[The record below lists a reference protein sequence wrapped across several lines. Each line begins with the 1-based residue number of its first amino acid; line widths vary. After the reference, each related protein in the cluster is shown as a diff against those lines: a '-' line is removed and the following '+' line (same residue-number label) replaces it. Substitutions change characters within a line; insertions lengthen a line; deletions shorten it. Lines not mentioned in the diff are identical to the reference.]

1 MTKAHIT
8 ARMRLNAPECAN
20 VRIAAQMRYGSS
32 MKSLQR
38 LIGIATTALVAVTLA
53 LAPATALAA
62 TSPTI
67 TNPGTRNLPN
77 LSTPVKVWLHDTT
90 PLAGLTGT
98 IKIVASCG
106 AGDPDCTLTIS
117 TTTDLSA
124 AVGYNS
130 SDWLT
135 GAPELGFVGTRAAVN
150 AALATMTVALSA
162 AKTTTVTVNATAS
175 NVAALELDDG
185 THYYEFVTAD
195 GNVTWEAA
203 RTLATARTL
212 NGLSGYLVS
221 VTSQAENDFVASKV
235 GSAPAWLGGND
246 TAIDGTWV
254 WADAPETD
262 PFWIAGTCATGL
274 KGMCS
279 LSGIDHFNY
288 WNDTEPNNYFGYE
301 NALQI
306 MSGGTG
312 WWNDLLSSAQYLP
325 YVVEYSGAPTGAGT
339 DSASRT
345 FTVSADLPGTSRD
358 GSGVPPIALVIL
370 ALATLVAGVQIQ
382 RPTAR

>member
-1 MTKAHIT
+1 MQSA
-8 ARMRLNAPECAN
+8 
-20 VRIAAQMRYGSS
+20 
-32 MKSLQR
+32 QR

-67 TNPGTRNLPN
+67 TDPGTRNLSN

-130 SDWLT
+130 SDWLS

-175 NVAALELDDG
+175 NVAALELADG
-185 THYYEFVTAD
+185 THYYEFVTINN
-195 GNVTWEAA
+195 NVTWLQA

-212 NGLSGYLVS
+212 NGLSGYLAS
-221 VTSQAENDFVASKV
+221 VTSQAENDFIGSKV
-235 GSAPAWLGGND
+235 GSAEAWLGGND
-246 TAIDGTWV
+246 IDTEGTWV

-262 PFWIAGTCATGL
+262 PFWISGTCEQAL
-274 KGMCS
+274 RGMCS
-279 LSGIDHFNY
+279 ISGVDHYNY
-288 WNDTEPNNYFGYE
+288 WNNIEPNQMGDE
-301 NALQI
+301 DGLQI
-306 MSGGTG
+306 LAGGSGQ
-312 WWNDLLSSAQYLP
+312 WNDLPTEANAMP
-325 YVVEYSGAPTGAGT
+325 YVVEYSGTPTGTGT

>member
-1 MTKAHIT
+1 
-8 ARMRLNAPECAN
+8 
-20 VRIAAQMRYGSS
+20 MRYGSS
-32 MKSLQR
+32 MKSVQR
-38 LIGIATTALVAVTLA
+38 LIGIATTTLVAVTLA
-53 LAPATALAA
+53 LAPATALA

-67 TNPGTRNLPN
+67 TNPGTRNLPS
-77 LSTPVKVWLHDTT
+77 LSTPMKVWLNDTT
-90 PLAGLTGT
+90 PLAGLSGT

-106 AGDPDCTLTIS
+106 AGDPDCTLAIS
-117 TTTDLSA
+117 VITDLSA

-162 AKTTTVTVNATAS
+162 AKTTTVTVNATAT

-195 GNVTWEAA
+195 GNVTWDAA
-203 RTLATARTL
+203 RPLATARTL
-212 NGLSGYLVS
+212 NGLSGYLAS
-221 VTSQAENDFVASKV
+221 VTSQAENDFITSKV
-235 GSAPAWLGGND
+235 GSAQAWLGGND
-246 TAIDGTWV
+246 IAIDGTWV

-274 KGMCS
+274 KGMCT
-279 LSGIDHFNY
+279 LSSVDHFNY
-288 WNDTEPNNYFGYE
+288 WNNTEPNNYEGNE

-306 MSGGTG
+306 LTGGTG

-325 YVVEYSGAPTGAGT
+325 YVVEYSGAPTGTGT
-339 DSASRT
+339 DSASHT
-345 FTVSADLPGTSRD
+345 FTVSADLPDTSRD
-358 GSGVPPIALVIL
+358 GSGVPPSALVIL
-370 ALATLVAGVQIQ
+370 ALATLVAGVQMR

>member
-1 MTKAHIT
+1 
-8 ARMRLNAPECAN
+8 
-20 VRIAAQMRYGSS
+20 
-32 MKSLQR
+32 MKSVQR

-53 LAPATALAA
+53 LAPATALA

-77 LSTPVKVWLHDTT
+77 LSTPVKVWLNDTT
-90 PLAGLTGT
+90 PLAGLSGT

-106 AGDPDCTLTIS
+106 AGDPDCTLAIS
-117 TTTDLSA
+117 VITDLSA

-162 AKTTTVTVNATAS
+162 AKTTTVTVDATPS
-175 NVAALELDDG
+175 NVAALTLGDG

-203 RTLATARTL
+203 RGLATARTF
-212 NGLSGYLVS
+212 NGLSGYLAS
-221 VTSQAENDFVASKV
+221 VTSQAENDFIGSKV
-235 GSAPAWLGGND
+235 GSAEAWLGGND
-246 TAIDGTWV
+246 TAIEGTWV

-262 PFWIAGTCATGL
+262 PFWIAGTCAQSL
-274 KGMCS
+274 RGMCN
-279 LSGIDHFNY
+279 LSGIDHFSY
-288 WNDTEPNNYFGYE
+288 WNDNEPNQSGNE
-301 NALQI
+301 DALQI
-306 MSGGTG
+306 LAGGSGQ
-312 WWNDLLSSAQYLP
+312 WNDLPSGGNTMP
-325 YVVEYSGAPTGAGT
+325 YVVEYVEALGASGGGG
-339 DSASRT
+339 SASRT

-358 GSGVPPIALVIL
+358 GSGLPPIALVIL
-370 ALATLVAGVQIQ
+370 ALATLVVGVQMR